1 MVIFNSWAFFSLLPA
16 SFPAIT
22 TFVFLLTLDEHVPP
36 NDSIFAFASSL
47 VKFSS
52 EPVKTYVLFVNI
64 VSSVFICF
72 RYVMLGSVLD
82 YISRTNLFN
91 FVIFLSIL
99 IFLFK
104 KIDVVGMLDNMKN
117 AVIENIEASKTS
129 KSDSETHLKEIE
141 EKVSHIEE
149 EIDGIIK
156 KSEQNAKL
164 VGEKIIEDANHTVES
179 IKDNSKKLVENKSAL
194 LKNDILQRASEASIE
209 VARNHIVNELNN
221 NYDLHQRLIDES
233 LEALNSYKG

>member
-1 MVIFNSWAFFSLLPA
+1 
-16 SFPAIT
+16 
-22 TFVFLLTLDEHVPP
+22 
-36 NDSIFAFASSL
+36 
-47 VKFSS
+47 
-52 EPVKTYVLFVNI
+52 
-64 VSSVFICF
+64 
-72 RYVMLGSVLD
+72 MLGSVLD

-117 AVIENIEASKTS
+117 VVIENIESSKTS

-164 VGEKIIEDANHTVES
+164 VGEKIIHDANHTVES

-194 LKNDILQRASEASIE
+194 LKNDILRRASEASIE

-221 NYDLHQRLIDES
+221 NYDLHQKLIDES
-233 LEALNSYKG
+233 LEALNSYRG

>member
-1 MVIFNSWAFFSLLPA
+1 
-16 SFPAIT
+16 
-22 TFVFLLTLDEHVPP
+22 
-36 NDSIFAFASSL
+36 
-47 VKFSS
+47 
-52 EPVKTYVLFVNI
+52 
-64 VSSVFICF
+64 
-72 RYVMLGSVLD
+72 MLGSVLD

-91 FVIFLSIL
+91 FVIFLSVL

-104 KIDVVGMLDNMKN
+104 KVNVIGMLENMKN
-117 AVIENIEASKTS
+117 AVVENIEASKTS
-129 KSDSETHLKEIE
+129 KTESETQLKEIE
-141 EKVSHIEE
+141 EKVSLIEE

-164 VGEKIIEDANHTVES
+164 VGEKIIDDANHTVSS

-194 LKNDILQRASEASIE
+194 LKNDILKRASQASIE

-233 LEALNSYKG
+233 LEALNSYKA

>member
-1 MVIFNSWAFFSLLPA
+1 
-16 SFPAIT
+16 
-22 TFVFLLTLDEHVPP
+22 
-36 NDSIFAFASSL
+36 
-47 VKFSS
+47 
-52 EPVKTYVLFVNI
+52 
-64 VSSVFICF
+64 
-72 RYVMLGSVLD
+72 MLGSVLD

-104 KIDVVGMLDNMKN
+104 KIDVVGMLENMKN

-129 KSDSETHLKEIE
+129 KSESETHLKEIE

-194 LKNDILQRASEASIE
+194 LKNDILKRASEASIE

-233 LEALNSYKG
+233 LEALNGYKG

>member
-1 MVIFNSWAFFSLLPA
+1 
-16 SFPAIT
+16 
-22 TFVFLLTLDEHVPP
+22 
-36 NDSIFAFASSL
+36 
-47 VKFSS
+47 
-52 EPVKTYVLFVNI
+52 
-64 VSSVFICF
+64 
-72 RYVMLGSVLD
+72 MLGSVLD

-104 KIDVVGMLDNMKN
+104 KIDVVGMLENMKN

-129 KSDSETHLKEIE
+129 KSESETHLKEIQ

-164 VGEKIIEDANHTVES
+164 VGEKIIQDANHTVES

-194 LKNDILQRASEASIE
+194 LKNDILKRASEASIE

-221 NYDLHQRLIDES
+221 NYDLHQKLIDES

>member
-1 MVIFNSWAFFSLLPA
+1 
-16 SFPAIT
+16 
-22 TFVFLLTLDEHVPP
+22 
-36 NDSIFAFASSL
+36 
-47 VKFSS
+47 
-52 EPVKTYVLFVNI
+52 
-64 VSSVFICF
+64 
-72 RYVMLGSVLD
+72 MLGSVLD
-82 YISRTNLFN
+82 YITKTNLFN
-91 FVIFLSIL
+91 FIIFLSIL

-104 KIDVVGMLDNMKN
+104 KIDVVGMLENMKN

-129 KSDSETHLKEIE
+129 KSESETHLKEIQ

-194 LKNDILQRASEASIE
+194 LKNDILRRASEASIE

-221 NYDLHQRLIDES
+221 NYDLHQKLIDES
-233 LEALNSYKG
+233 LEALNSYRG

>member
-1 MVIFNSWAFFSLLPA
+1 
-16 SFPAIT
+16 
-22 TFVFLLTLDEHVPP
+22 
-36 NDSIFAFASSL
+36 
-47 VKFSS
+47 
-52 EPVKTYVLFVNI
+52 
-64 VSSVFICF
+64 
-72 RYVMLGSVLD
+72 MLGSVLD

-91 FVIFLSIL
+91 FIIFLSIL

-104 KIDVVGMLDNMKN
+104 KIDVVGMLENMKN

-129 KSDSETHLKEIE
+129 KSESETHLKEIQ

-194 LKNDILQRASEASIE
+194 LKNDILRRASEASIE

-221 NYDLHQRLIDES
+221 NYDLHQKLIDES

>member
-1 MVIFNSWAFFSLLPA
+1 
-16 SFPAIT
+16 
-22 TFVFLLTLDEHVPP
+22 
-36 NDSIFAFASSL
+36 
-47 VKFSS
+47 
-52 EPVKTYVLFVNI
+52 
-64 VSSVFICF
+64 
-72 RYVMLGSVLD
+72 MLGSVLD

-194 LKNDILQRASEASIE
+194 LKNDILKRASEASIE

>member
-1 MVIFNSWAFFSLLPA
+1 
-16 SFPAIT
+16 
-22 TFVFLLTLDEHVPP
+22 
-36 NDSIFAFASSL
+36 
-47 VKFSS
+47 
-52 EPVKTYVLFVNI
+52 
-64 VSSVFICF
+64 
-72 RYVMLGSVLD
+72 MLGSVLD

-104 KIDVVGMLDNMKN
+104 KIDVVDMLENMKN

-129 KSDSETHLKEIE
+129 KSESETYLKEIE
-141 EKVSHIEE
+141 EKVSHVEE

-194 LKNDILQRASEASIE
+194 LKNDILKRASEASIE

-221 NYDLHQRLIDES
+221 NYDLHQKLIDES
-233 LEALNSYKG
+233 LEALNSYKS

>member
-1 MVIFNSWAFFSLLPA
+1 MRHHFDAGMPI
-16 SFPAIT
+16 I
-22 TFVFLLTLDEHVPP
+22 D
-36 NDSIFAFASSL
+36 
-47 VKFSS
+47 
-52 EPVKTYVLFVNI
+52 YVH
-64 VSSVFICF
+64 
-72 RYVMLGSVLD
+72 
-82 YISRTNLFN
+82 
-91 FVIFLSIL
+91 
-99 IFLFK
+99 
-104 KIDVVGMLDNMKN
+104 KN
-117 AVIENIEASKTS
+117 RQDVIETCEETS
-129 KSDSETHLKEIE
+129 NNSNSPEIE

-194 LKNDILQRASEASIE
+194 LKNDILRRASEASIE

-221 NYDLHQRLIDES
+221 NYDLHQKLIDES

>member
-1 MVIFNSWAFFSLLPA
+1 
-16 SFPAIT
+16 
-22 TFVFLLTLDEHVPP
+22 
-36 NDSIFAFASSL
+36 
-47 VKFSS
+47 
-52 EPVKTYVLFVNI
+52 
-64 VSSVFICF
+64 
-72 RYVMLGSVLD
+72 MLGSVLD
-82 YISRTNLFN
+82 YISKTNLFN
-91 FVIFLSIL
+91 FIIFLSIL

-104 KIDVVGMLDNMKN
+104 KIDVVGMLENMKN
-117 AVIENIEASKTS
+117 TVIENIEASKTS
-129 KSDSETHLKEIE
+129 KSESETHLKEIQ

-194 LKNDILQRASEASIE
+194 LKNDILRRASEASIE

-221 NYDLHQRLIDES
+221 NYDLHQKLIDES
-233 LEALNSYKG
+233 LEALNSYKS

>member
-1 MVIFNSWAFFSLLPA
+1 
-16 SFPAIT
+16 
-22 TFVFLLTLDEHVPP
+22 
-36 NDSIFAFASSL
+36 
-47 VKFSS
+47 
-52 EPVKTYVLFVNI
+52 
-64 VSSVFICF
+64 
-72 RYVMLGSVLD
+72 MLGSVLD

-117 AVIENIEASKTS
+117 VVIENIESSKTS
-129 KSDSETHLKEIE
+129 KLDSETHLKEIE

-164 VGEKIIEDANHTVES
+164 VGEKIIQDANHTVES

-194 LKNDILQRASEASIE
+194 LKNDILRRASEASIE

-221 NYDLHQRLIDES
+221 NYDLHQKLIDES
-233 LEALNSYKG
+233 LEALNSYKS

>member
-1 MVIFNSWAFFSLLPA
+1 M
-16 SFPAIT
+16 
-22 TFVFLLTLDEHVPP
+22 
-36 NDSIFAFASSL
+36 
-47 VKFSS
+47 
-52 EPVKTYVLFVNI
+52 
-64 VSSVFICF
+64 
-72 RYVMLGSVLD
+72 
-82 YISRTNLFN
+82 
-91 FVIFLSIL
+91 IL
-99 IFLFK
+99 LFK
-104 KIDVVGMLDNMKN
+104 KIDVVGILDNMKN
-117 AVIENIEASKTS
+117 VVIENIEASKTS

-164 VGEKIIEDANHTVES
+164 VGEKIIQDANHTVES

-194 LKNDILQRASEASIE
+194 LKNDILKRASEASIE

-221 NYDLHQRLIDES
+221 NYDLHQKLIDES

>member
-1 MVIFNSWAFFSLLPA
+1 
-16 SFPAIT
+16 
-22 TFVFLLTLDEHVPP
+22 
-36 NDSIFAFASSL
+36 
-47 VKFSS
+47 
-52 EPVKTYVLFVNI
+52 
-64 VSSVFICF
+64 
-72 RYVMLGSVLD
+72 MLGSVLD
-82 YISRTNLFN
+82 YISKTNLFN
-91 FVIFLSIL
+91 FIIFLSIL

-104 KIDVVGMLDNMKN
+104 KIDVVGMLENMKN

-129 KSDSETHLKEIE
+129 KSESETHLKEIQ

-194 LKNDILQRASEASIE
+194 LKNDILKRASEASIE

-221 NYDLHQRLIDES
+221 NYDLHQKLIDES

>member
-1 MVIFNSWAFFSLLPA
+1 
-16 SFPAIT
+16 
-22 TFVFLLTLDEHVPP
+22 
-36 NDSIFAFASSL
+36 
-47 VKFSS
+47 
-52 EPVKTYVLFVNI
+52 
-64 VSSVFICF
+64 
-72 RYVMLGSVLD
+72 MLGSVLD
-82 YISRTNLFN
+82 YISKTNLFN
-91 FVIFLSIL
+91 FIIFLSIL

-104 KIDVVGMLDNMKN
+104 KIDVVGMLENMKN

-129 KSDSETHLKEIE
+129 KSESETHLKEIQ

-179 IKDNSKKLVENKSAL
+179 IKENSKKLVENKSAL
-194 LKNDILQRASEASIE
+194 LKNDILRRASEASIE

-221 NYDLHQRLIDES
+221 NYDLHQKLIDES
-233 LEALNSYKG
+233 LEALNSYKS

>member
-1 MVIFNSWAFFSLLPA
+1 
-16 SFPAIT
+16 
-22 TFVFLLTLDEHVPP
+22 
-36 NDSIFAFASSL
+36 
-47 VKFSS
+47 
-52 EPVKTYVLFVNI
+52 
-64 VSSVFICF
+64 
-72 RYVMLGSVLD
+72 MLGSVLD

-104 KIDVVGMLDNMKN
+104 KIDVVGMLDNLKN
-117 AVIENIEASKTS
+117 VVIENIESSKTS
-129 KSDSETHLKEIE
+129 KSESETHLKEME

-164 VGEKIIEDANHTVES
+164 VGEKIIQDANHTVES

-194 LKNDILQRASEASIE
+194 LKNDILRRASEASIE

-221 NYDLHQRLIDES
+221 NYDLHQKLIDES

>member
-1 MVIFNSWAFFSLLPA
+1 
-16 SFPAIT
+16 
-22 TFVFLLTLDEHVPP
+22 
-36 NDSIFAFASSL
+36 
-47 VKFSS
+47 
-52 EPVKTYVLFVNI
+52 
-64 VSSVFICF
+64 
-72 RYVMLGSVLD
+72 MLGSVLD

-91 FVIFLSIL
+91 FVIFLSVL

-104 KIDVVGMLDNMKN
+104 KVDVVGMLENMKN
-117 AVIENIEASKTS
+117 TVVENIEASKTS
-129 KSDSETHLKEIE
+129 KTESESQLKEIE

-164 VGEKIIEDANHTVES
+164 VGEKIIDDANHTVSS

-194 LKNDILQRASEASIE
+194 LKNDILKRASQASIE

-233 LEALNSYKG
+233 LEALNSYKA

>member
-1 MVIFNSWAFFSLLPA
+1 
-16 SFPAIT
+16 
-22 TFVFLLTLDEHVPP
+22 
-36 NDSIFAFASSL
+36 
-47 VKFSS
+47 
-52 EPVKTYVLFVNI
+52 
-64 VSSVFICF
+64 
-72 RYVMLGSVLD
+72 MLGSVLD
-82 YISRTNLFN
+82 YISKTNLFN
-91 FVIFLSIL
+91 FIIFLSIL

-104 KIDVVGMLDNMKN
+104 KMDVVGMLVNMKN

-129 KSDSETHLKEIE
+129 KSESETHLKEIQ

-194 LKNDILQRASEASIE
+194 LKNDILRRASEASIE

-221 NYDLHQRLIDES
+221 NYDLHQKLIDES
-233 LEALNSYKG
+233 LEALNSYKS

>member
-1 MVIFNSWAFFSLLPA
+1 
-16 SFPAIT
+16 
-22 TFVFLLTLDEHVPP
+22 
-36 NDSIFAFASSL
+36 
-47 VKFSS
+47 
-52 EPVKTYVLFVNI
+52 
-64 VSSVFICF
+64 
-72 RYVMLGSVLD
+72 MLGSVLD

-91 FVIFLSIL
+91 FVIFLSVL

-104 KIDVVGMLDNMKN
+104 KVDVVGMLENMRN
-117 AVIENIEASKTS
+117 AVVENIEASKTS
-129 KSDSETHLKEIE
+129 KTESETQLKEIE

-164 VGEKIIEDANHTVES
+164 VGEKIIDDANHTVSS

-194 LKNDILQRASEASIE
+194 LKNDILKRASQASIE

-233 LEALNSYKG
+233 LEALNSYKA

>member
-1 MVIFNSWAFFSLLPA
+1 
-16 SFPAIT
+16 
-22 TFVFLLTLDEHVPP
+22 
-36 NDSIFAFASSL
+36 
-47 VKFSS
+47 
-52 EPVKTYVLFVNI
+52 
-64 VSSVFICF
+64 
-72 RYVMLGSVLD
+72 MLGSVLD

-104 KIDVVGMLDNMKN
+104 KIDVVGMLENMKN

-129 KSDSETHLKEIE
+129 KSESETHLKEIE

-194 LKNDILQRASEASIE
+194 LKNDILKRASEASIE
-209 VARNHIVNELNN
+209 VARNHIVNDLNN

-233 LEALNSYKG
+233 LDALNSYKG

>member
-1 MVIFNSWAFFSLLPA
+1 
-16 SFPAIT
+16 
-22 TFVFLLTLDEHVPP
+22 
-36 NDSIFAFASSL
+36 
-47 VKFSS
+47 
-52 EPVKTYVLFVNI
+52 
-64 VSSVFICF
+64 
-72 RYVMLGSVLD
+72 MLGSVLD
-82 YISRTNLFN
+82 YISKTNLFN
-91 FVIFLSIL
+91 FIIFLSIL

-104 KIDVVGMLDNMKN
+104 KIDVVGMLENMKN
-117 AVIENIEASKTS
+117 AVIENIESSKTS

-164 VGEKIIEDANHTVES
+164 VGEKIIQDANHTVES

-194 LKNDILQRASEASIE
+194 LKNDILRRASEASIE

-221 NYDLHQRLIDES
+221 NYDLHQKLIDES

>member
-1 MVIFNSWAFFSLLPA
+1 
-16 SFPAIT
+16 
-22 TFVFLLTLDEHVPP
+22 
-36 NDSIFAFASSL
+36 
-47 VKFSS
+47 
-52 EPVKTYVLFVNI
+52 
-64 VSSVFICF
+64 
-72 RYVMLGSVLD
+72 MLGSVLD

-104 KIDVVGMLDNMKN
+104 KIDVVGMLENMKN

-129 KSDSETHLKEIE
+129 KSESETHLKEIQ

-194 LKNDILQRASEASIE
+194 LKNDILKRASEASIE

-221 NYDLHQRLIDES
+221 NYDLHQKLIDES

>member
-1 MVIFNSWAFFSLLPA
+1 
-16 SFPAIT
+16 
-22 TFVFLLTLDEHVPP
+22 
-36 NDSIFAFASSL
+36 
-47 VKFSS
+47 
-52 EPVKTYVLFVNI
+52 
-64 VSSVFICF
+64 
-72 RYVMLGSVLD
+72 MLGSVLD

-104 KIDVVGMLDNMKN
+104 KIDVVGMLENMKN

-129 KSDSETHLKEIE
+129 KSESETHLKEIQ

-164 VGEKIIEDANHTVES
+164 VGEKIIQDANHTVES

-194 LKNDILQRASEASIE
+194 LKNDILRRASEASIE

-221 NYDLHQRLIDES
+221 NYDLHQKLIDES
-233 LEALNSYKG
+233 LEALNSYKS

>member
-1 MVIFNSWAFFSLLPA
+1 
-16 SFPAIT
+16 
-22 TFVFLLTLDEHVPP
+22 
-36 NDSIFAFASSL
+36 
-47 VKFSS
+47 
-52 EPVKTYVLFVNI
+52 
-64 VSSVFICF
+64 
-72 RYVMLGSVLD
+72 MLGSVLD

-104 KIDVVGMLDNMKN
+104 KIDVVGMLENMKN

-129 KSDSETHLKEIE
+129 KSESETHLKEIE

-194 LKNDILQRASEASIE
+194 LKNDILKRASEASIE

-221 NYDLHQRLIDES
+221 NYDLHQRLINES

>member
-1 MVIFNSWAFFSLLPA
+1 
-16 SFPAIT
+16 
-22 TFVFLLTLDEHVPP
+22 
-36 NDSIFAFASSL
+36 
-47 VKFSS
+47 
-52 EPVKTYVLFVNI
+52 
-64 VSSVFICF
+64 
-72 RYVMLGSVLD
+72 MLGSVLD

-104 KIDVVGMLDNMKN
+104 KIDVVGMLENMKN

-129 KSDSETHLKEIE
+129 KSESETHLKEIE

-194 LKNDILQRASEASIE
+194 LKNDILKRASEASIE

-233 LEALNSYKG
+233 LDALNGYKG

>member
-1 MVIFNSWAFFSLLPA
+1 
-16 SFPAIT
+16 
-22 TFVFLLTLDEHVPP
+22 
-36 NDSIFAFASSL
+36 
-47 VKFSS
+47 
-52 EPVKTYVLFVNI
+52 
-64 VSSVFICF
+64 
-72 RYVMLGSVLD
+72 MLGSVLD
-82 YISRTNLFN
+82 YISKTNLFN
-91 FVIFLSIL
+91 FIIFLSIL

-104 KIDVVGMLDNMKN
+104 KIDVVGMLENMKN

-129 KSDSETHLKEIE
+129 KSESETHLKEIE

-194 LKNDILQRASEASIE
+194 LKNDILKRASEASIE

-221 NYDLHQRLIDES
+221 NYDLHQKLIDES

>member
-1 MVIFNSWAFFSLLPA
+1 
-16 SFPAIT
+16 
-22 TFVFLLTLDEHVPP
+22 
-36 NDSIFAFASSL
+36 
-47 VKFSS
+47 
-52 EPVKTYVLFVNI
+52 
-64 VSSVFICF
+64 
-72 RYVMLGSVLD
+72 MLGSVLD
-82 YISRTNLFN
+82 YISKTNLFN
-91 FVIFLSIL
+91 FIIFLSIL

-104 KIDVVGMLDNMKN
+104 KIDVVGMLENMKN

-129 KSDSETHLKEIE
+129 KSESETHLKEIQ

-194 LKNDILQRASEASIE
+194 LKNDILKRASEASIE
-209 VARNHIVNELNN
+209 VARNHIVSELNN
-221 NYDLHQRLIDES
+221 NNDLHQRLIDES

>member
-1 MVIFNSWAFFSLLPA
+1 MLS
-16 SFPAIT
+16 SF
-22 TFVFLLTLDEHVPP
+22 
-36 NDSIFAFASSL
+36 
-47 VKFSS
+47 
-52 EPVKTYVLFVNI
+52 
-64 VSSVFICF
+64 
-72 RYVMLGSVLD
+72 LD
-82 YISRTNLFN
+82 YISKTNLFN
-91 FVIFLSIL
+91 FIIFLSIL

-104 KIDVVGMLDNMKN
+104 KIDVVGMLENMKN

-129 KSDSETHLKEIE
+129 KSESETHLKEIQ

-194 LKNDILQRASEASIE
+194 LKNDILRRASEASIE

-221 NYDLHQRLIDES
+221 NYDLHQKLIDES
-233 LEALNSYKG
+233 LEALNSYKS

>member
-1 MVIFNSWAFFSLLPA
+1 
-16 SFPAIT
+16 
-22 TFVFLLTLDEHVPP
+22 
-36 NDSIFAFASSL
+36 
-47 VKFSS
+47 
-52 EPVKTYVLFVNI
+52 
-64 VSSVFICF
+64 
-72 RYVMLGSVLD
+72 MLGSVLD
-82 YISRTNLFN
+82 YISKTNLFN
-91 FVIFLSIL
+91 FIIFLSIL

-104 KIDVVGMLDNMKN
+104 KIDVVGMLENMKN

-129 KSDSETHLKEIE
+129 KSESETHLKEIE

-194 LKNDILQRASEASIE
+194 LKNDILRRASEASIE

-221 NYDLHQRLIDES
+221 NYDLHQKLIDES

>member
-1 MVIFNSWAFFSLLPA
+1 
-16 SFPAIT
+16 
-22 TFVFLLTLDEHVPP
+22 
-36 NDSIFAFASSL
+36 
-47 VKFSS
+47 
-52 EPVKTYVLFVNI
+52 
-64 VSSVFICF
+64 
-72 RYVMLGSVLD
+72 MLGSVLD

-104 KIDVVGMLDNMKN
+104 KIDVVSMLDNMKN
-117 AVIENIEASKTS
+117 VVIENIEASKTS
-129 KSDSETHLKEIE
+129 KLDSETHLKEIE

-194 LKNDILQRASEASIE
+194 LKNDILKRASEASIE

-221 NYDLHQRLIDES
+221 NYDLHQKLIDES

>member
-1 MVIFNSWAFFSLLPA
+1 
-16 SFPAIT
+16 
-22 TFVFLLTLDEHVPP
+22 
-36 NDSIFAFASSL
+36 
-47 VKFSS
+47 
-52 EPVKTYVLFVNI
+52 
-64 VSSVFICF
+64 
-72 RYVMLGSVLD
+72 MLGSVLD
-82 YISRTNLFN
+82 YICRTNLFN

-104 KIDVVGMLDNMKN
+104 KIDVVGMLENMKN
-117 AVIENIEASKTS
+117 AVIENIESSKTS

-164 VGEKIIEDANHTVES
+164 VGEKIIQDANHTVES

-194 LKNDILQRASEASIE
+194 LKNDILRRASEASIE

-221 NYDLHQRLIDES
+221 NYDLHQKLIDES

>member
-1 MVIFNSWAFFSLLPA
+1 
-16 SFPAIT
+16 
-22 TFVFLLTLDEHVPP
+22 
-36 NDSIFAFASSL
+36 
-47 VKFSS
+47 
-52 EPVKTYVLFVNI
+52 
-64 VSSVFICF
+64 
-72 RYVMLGSVLD
+72 MLGSVLD

-91 FVIFLSIL
+91 FVIFLSVL

-104 KIDVVGMLDNMKN
+104 KIDVVGMLENMKN

-129 KSDSETHLKEIE
+129 KSESETHLKEIE
-141 EKVSHIEE
+141 EKVSHVEE

-194 LKNDILQRASEASIE
+194 LKNDILKRASEASIE

-233 LEALNSYKG
+233 LEALNGYKG

>member
-1 MVIFNSWAFFSLLPA
+1 
-16 SFPAIT
+16 
-22 TFVFLLTLDEHVPP
+22 
-36 NDSIFAFASSL
+36 
-47 VKFSS
+47 
-52 EPVKTYVLFVNI
+52 
-64 VSSVFICF
+64 
-72 RYVMLGSVLD
+72 MLGSVLD
-82 YISRTNLFN
+82 YISKTNLFN
-91 FVIFLSIL
+91 FIIFLSIL

-104 KIDVVGMLDNMKN
+104 KIDVVGMLENMKN

-129 KSDSETHLKEIE
+129 KSESETHLKEIQ

-164 VGEKIIEDANHTVES
+164 VGGKIIEDANHTVES

-194 LKNDILQRASEASIE
+194 LKNDILRRASEASIE

-221 NYDLHQRLIDES
+221 NYDLHQKLIDES
-233 LEALNSYKG
+233 LEALNSYKS

>member
-1 MVIFNSWAFFSLLPA
+1 
-16 SFPAIT
+16 
-22 TFVFLLTLDEHVPP
+22 
-36 NDSIFAFASSL
+36 
-47 VKFSS
+47 
-52 EPVKTYVLFVNI
+52 
-64 VSSVFICF
+64 
-72 RYVMLGSVLD
+72 MLGSVLD

-117 AVIENIEASKTS
+117 VVIENIEASKTS
-129 KSDSETHLKEIE
+129 KLDSETHLKEIE

-194 LKNDILQRASEASIE
+194 LKNDILRRASEASIE

-221 NYDLHQRLIDES
+221 NYDLHQKLIDER

>member
-1 MVIFNSWAFFSLLPA
+1 
-16 SFPAIT
+16 
-22 TFVFLLTLDEHVPP
+22 
-36 NDSIFAFASSL
+36 
-47 VKFSS
+47 
-52 EPVKTYVLFVNI
+52 
-64 VSSVFICF
+64 
-72 RYVMLGSVLD
+72 MLGSVLD

-104 KIDVVGMLDNMKN
+104 KIDVVGMLENMKN
-117 AVIENIEASKTS
+117 AVIKNIEASKTS
-129 KSDSETHLKEIE
+129 KSESETHLKEIQ

-194 LKNDILQRASEASIE
+194 LKNDILKRASEASIE
-209 VARNHIVNELNN
+209 VARNHIVSELNN
-221 NYDLHQRLIDES
+221 NNDLHQRLIDES

>member
-1 MVIFNSWAFFSLLPA
+1 
-16 SFPAIT
+16 
-22 TFVFLLTLDEHVPP
+22 
-36 NDSIFAFASSL
+36 
-47 VKFSS
+47 
-52 EPVKTYVLFVNI
+52 
-64 VSSVFICF
+64 
-72 RYVMLGSVLD
+72 MLGSVLD

-194 LKNDILQRASEASIE
+194 LKNDILKRASEASIE

-233 LEALNSYKG
+233 LEALNCYKG

>member
-1 MVIFNSWAFFSLLPA
+1 
-16 SFPAIT
+16 
-22 TFVFLLTLDEHVPP
+22 
-36 NDSIFAFASSL
+36 
-47 VKFSS
+47 
-52 EPVKTYVLFVNI
+52 
-64 VSSVFICF
+64 
-72 RYVMLGSVLD
+72 MLGSVLD
-82 YISRTNLFN
+82 YISKTNLFN
-91 FVIFLSIL
+91 FIIFLSIL

-104 KIDVVGMLDNMKN
+104 KIDVVGMLENMKN

-129 KSDSETHLKEIE
+129 KSESETHLKEIQ

-149 EIDGIIK
+149 EINGIIK

-194 LKNDILQRASEASIE
+194 LKNDILRRASEASIE

-221 NYDLHQRLIDES
+221 NYDLHQKLIDES
-233 LEALNSYKG
+233 LEALNSYKS

>member
-1 MVIFNSWAFFSLLPA
+1 
-16 SFPAIT
+16 
-22 TFVFLLTLDEHVPP
+22 
-36 NDSIFAFASSL
+36 
-47 VKFSS
+47 
-52 EPVKTYVLFVNI
+52 
-64 VSSVFICF
+64 
-72 RYVMLGSVLD
+72 MLGSFLD
-82 YISRTNLFN
+82 YISKTNLFN
-91 FVIFLSIL
+91 FIIFLSIL

-104 KIDVVGMLDNMKN
+104 KIDVVGMLENMKN

-129 KSDSETHLKEIE
+129 KSESETHLKEIQ

-194 LKNDILQRASEASIE
+194 LKNDILRRASEASIE

-221 NYDLHQRLIDES
+221 NYDLHQKLIDES